1 MMEGRRARRRMIAA
15 VVLLTGLAAV
25 AGGVALSRRSEPAP
39 SHTAT
44 AFSSIPGPSAADEGY
59 PTFETLEPGPRQT
72 IVLATPLAP
81 STPRPPAPRR
91 RPPPSGKPAEATA
104 PQAGRDPAQ
113 RPETQGSSPQPGN
126 AAGNPAGGPDSG
138 TGPLGAAAGPDSG
151 STPPGPEPAAGPVVE
166 APQPAPSPVLTPPV
180 PLEQP
185 PLHPVL
191 RATVLPGPGGLPA
204 ADQAS
209 VRGKVRLRLLIRA
222 DGTVARVDVLVSS
235 DDPALDEAARQ
246 GLLRWRFAPA
256 RRDGV
261 PVDAYLLLWVTFG
274 E

>member
-1 MMEGRRARRRMIAA
+1 MIAA
-15 VVLLTGLAAV
+15 VVLVSGLAVV

-39 SHTAT
+39 SDTAT
-44 AFSSIPGPSAADEGY
+44 AFSRIPGPSAADEGY
-59 PTFETLEPGPRQT
+59 PTFETLEPGPRRT
-72 IVLATPLAP
+72 TVPATPPAL

-91 RPPPSGKPAEATA
+91 KPPASRKPAEATA
-104 PQAGRDPAQ
+104 PQAGQDPAQ
-113 RPETQGSSPQPGN
+113 RPETRVSSPQPGN
-126 AAGNPAGGPDSG
+126 AAGNPAGAPDSG
-138 TGPLGAAAGPDSG
+138 TGPPGTAAGPDSG
-151 STPPGPEPAAGPVVE
+151 STPPGPEASASPVVE
-166 APQPAPSPVLTPPV
+166 APQTAPSPVLTPPV

-185 PLHPVL
+185 ALHPVL

-209 VRGKVRLRLLIRA
+209 VLGRVRLRLLIRA
-222 DGTVARVDVLVSS
+222 DGSVAHVDVLVSS
-235 DDPALDEAARQ
+235 DDPALDKAARQ

-261 PVDAYLLLWVTFG
+261 PIDAYLLLWVTFD

>member
-1 MMEGRRARRRMIAA
+1 MLAA
-15 VVLLTGLAAV
+15 VVLLTGLASV
-25 AGGVALSRRSEPAP
+25 AGGVVLSRRSEPAP
-39 SHTAT
+39 SDTAT
-44 AFSSIPGPSAADEGY
+44 AFSRIPGPSAADEGY

-72 IVLATPLAP
+72 VVPATPPAP

-91 RPPPSGKPAEATA
+91 RPPSSGRPAEATA
-104 PQAGRDPAQ
+104 PQAGQDPAQ
-113 RPETQGSSPQPGN
+113 RPETRVSSPKPGN
-126 AAGNPAGGPDSG
+126 APGDPAGVPDSG
-138 TGPLGAAAGPDSG
+138 TGPLGMAAGPDSE
-151 STPPGPEPAAGPVVE
+151 STPPGPEPAAGPMVE

-185 PLHPVL
+185 ALHPVL

-209 VRGKVRLRLLIRA
+209 VRGRVRLRLLIRA

-235 DDPALDEAARQ
+235 DDPALDEAAHR

-261 PVDAYLLLWVTFG
+261 PIDAYLLLWVTFG

>member
-1 MMEGRRARRRMIAA
+1 MMERRRARRQIVAA
-15 VVLLTGLAAV
+15 VALLTGLAAV

-39 SHTAT
+39 SDTAT
-44 AFSSIPGPSAADEGY
+44 AFSRIPGPSAADEGY

-72 IVLATPLAP
+72 ILPATPPPP
-81 STPRPPAPRR
+81 STP
-91 RPPPSGKPAEATA
+91 PPP
-104 PQAGRDPAQ
+104 
-113 RPETQGSSPQPGN
+113 PQPGN
-126 AAGNPAGGPDSG
+126 AAGTPAGGPDSG
-138 TGPLGAAAGPDSG
+138 TGSVGTATGPDSG

-166 APQPAPSPVLTPPV
+166 APQPAASPILTPPV

-185 PLHPVL
+185 ALHPVL
-191 RATVLPGPGGLPA
+191 RVTVLPGPGGLPA

-209 VRGKVRLRLLIRA
+209 VRGRVRLRLLIRA

-256 RRDGV
+256 RRDEV
-261 PVDAYLLLWVTFG
+261 PIDAYLLLLVTFR

>member
-1 MMEGRRARRRMIAA
+1 MLAA
-15 VVLLTGLAAV
+15 VVLLAGLAAV
-25 AGGVALSRRSEPAP
+25 AGGGALSRRSAPAP
-39 SHTAT
+39 SDTAT
-44 AFSSIPGPSAADEGY
+44 AFSRIPGPSAADEGY

-91 RPPPSGKPAEATA
+91 RPPASGKPAEATA
-104 PQAGRDPAQ
+104 PQAGQDPAQ
-113 RPETQGSSPQPGN
+113 RPETRVSSPKPGN
-126 AAGNPAGGPDSG
+126 APGDPAGVPDSG
-138 TGPLGAAAGPDSG
+138 TGPLGMAAGPDSE

-191 RATVLPGPGGLPA
+191 RATILPGPGGLPA

-209 VRGKVRLRLLIRA
+209 VRGRVRLRLLIRA

-261 PVDAYLLLWVTFG
+261 PIDAYLLLWVTFG

>member
-1 MMEGRRARRRMIAA
+1 MIAA
-15 VVLLTGLAAV
+15 FVLIGVAAV
-25 AGGVALSRRSEPAP
+25 AGGVALSRRSAPAP
-39 SHTAT
+39 SDTAT
-44 AFSSIPGPSAADEGY
+44 AFSRIPGPSAADEGY
-59 PTFETLEPGPRQT
+59 PTFETREPGPRQT
-72 IVLATPLAP
+72 IVLATPPAP

-91 RPPPSGKPAEATA
+91 RRPASGRPAEATA
-104 PQAGRDPAQ
+104 PQVGQAPAQ
-113 RPETQGSSPQPGN
+113 RPETRGSSPQPGN
-126 AAGNPAGGPDSG
+126 QAGNPAGGPDFG
-138 TGPLGAAAGPDSG
+138 ARPLGTAAGPEPG
-151 STPPGPEPAAGPVVE
+151 STPPGPESAAGPVVE

-185 PLHPVL
+185 ELHPVL

-209 VRGKVRLRLLIRA
+209 VRGRVRLRLLIRA

-261 PVDAYLLLWVTFG
+261 PIDAYLLLWVTFG

>member
-1 MMEGRRARRRMIAA
+1 MLAA
-15 VVLLTGLAAV
+15 VVLLAGLAAV

-44 AFSSIPGPSAADEGY
+44 AFSRIPGPSAADEGY

-72 IVLATPLAP
+72 IVLATPPAP

-91 RPPPSGKPAEATA
+91 RPPASGKPAEATA

-138 TGPLGAAAGPDSG
+138 TGPLATAGPDSG
-151 STPPGPEPAAGPVVE
+151 STPPGPEPAASPVVE

-185 PLHPVL
+185 ALHPVL

-209 VRGKVRLRLLIRA
+209 VRGRVRLRLLIRA

-261 PVDAYLLLWVTFG
+261 PIDAYLLLWVTFG